1 MNRRMLLLLGSIAM
15 LSGMALGDDKQ
26 PQSAVPAAVSA
37 ASANSVLDFTMK
49 TIDGKDTPLSS
60 YKGNVLLIVNV
71 ASKCGL
77 TPQYEQLQALHE
89 RYHDKG
95 LRILGFPANNFGAQ
109 EPGSNAEIKKF
120 CSKEFQVQFDLFEKV
135 SVKDDD
141 QCELYKFLTSKD
153 KNGEFGGEIKWN
165 FTKFLVD
172 PAGKVIGRFE
182 PRTKPDDPK
191 IVDAIEKAL
200 ATRSAD
206 KH

>member
-1 MNRRMLLLLGSIAM
+1 MNRRMFLLLGSIAM
-15 LSGMALGDDKQ
+15 LSGLAFGDDKQ
-26 PQSAVPAAVSA
+26 PQSAAPAAVSA
-37 ASANSVLDFTMK
+37 ASASSVLDFTMK
-49 TIDGKDTPLSS
+49 TIDGKEAPLSS

-71 ASKCGL
+71 ASECGL

-109 EPGSNAEIKKF
+109 EPGTNAEIKKY
-120 CSKEFQVQFDLFEKV
+120 CSTKFHVQFDLFEKV
-135 SVKDDD
+135 SVKGDD
-141 QCELYKFLTSKD
+141 QCDLYKFLTSKD
-153 KNGEFGGEIKWN
+153 RNGEFGGEIKWN

-182 PRTKPDDPK
+182 PRTRPDDPK
-191 IVDAIEKAL
+191 IVEAVEKAL

-206 KH
+206 KQ